1 MLAPEMLPEFWA
13 DWICPWIPQYHIG
26 QGIRSIIYFKTAPG
40 MVDLMPLIVMALI
53 GLVCMIIA
61 WAKPSKT
68 KSVQQ
73 TQDASV
79 A

>member
-1 MLAPEMLPEFWA
+1 
-13 DWICPWIPQYHIG
+13 
-26 QGIRSIIYFKTAPG
+26 

-53 GLVCMIIA
+53 DLACMIIA